1 MRTCCL
7 IYIAVTRPYRKQTQV
22 TSVWFWPPGL
32 SGRVAFF
39 ARQQCGHVGED
50 QRREIPM
57 LIPDCV
63 LVQQPAIDFGTFLG
77 ISREALEDYSPADAS
92 DGSARELSDAERWLS
107 CLAAMHDTQAAVGLV
122 PTLLTHVMFSV
133 LIVVDDRDALD
144 VFSIGAG
151 MPFVVAETVN
161 RGTLLAVMSGTL
173 SQWRDAVKTG
183 TAIRHE
189 TNVRAFYCK
198 VLVRF
203 GGSGPGLPRL
213 AGLRSGRPAPRIVC
227 PST

>member
-1 MRTCCL
+1 
-7 IYIAVTRPYRKQTQV
+7 
-22 TSVWFWPPGL
+22 
-32 SGRVAFF
+32 
-39 ARQQCGHVGED
+39 
-50 QRREIPM
+50 M
-57 LIPDCV
+57 LIPDCI

-77 ISREALEDYSPADAS
+77 ISREALGYSPADAS

-133 LIVVDDRDALD
+133 LIVVDDRDALG

-203 GGSGPGLPRL
+203 EE
-213 AGLRSGRPAPRIVC
+213 AGLGHVWQDFERKATPDRLFYLENK
-227 PST
+227 